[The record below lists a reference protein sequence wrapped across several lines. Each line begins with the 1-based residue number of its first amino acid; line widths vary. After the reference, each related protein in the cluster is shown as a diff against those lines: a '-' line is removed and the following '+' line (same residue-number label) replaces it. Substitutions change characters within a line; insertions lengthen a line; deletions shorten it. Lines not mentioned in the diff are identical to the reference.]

1 VYIEGAFVGR
11 PKEALISKSAV
22 LELALR
28 IIDTEGLDAL
38 SVRRIGEELGVH
50 SASLYHHFEN
60 KHEIVVSAAELALA
74 RTPMRLA
81 GPSTERWQEVLL
93 VGAQQLRDFL
103 LAHPSLAPVIIQRRS
118 EGMGNRFL
126 ENGTKHLLSA
136 GVRFEIVAPLYEAM
150 ERFVIGTVMRQIAES
165 SAHKPRILKSQFPL
179 LAEAASRQSLKS
191 DDLFEVSILGII
203 NAIEQYSPKARSRV
217 TQPTPIGKK
226 RPRSVRLKSAI

>member
-1 VYIEGAFVGR
+1 MFEGAFVGR

-93 VGAQQLRDFL
+93 IGAQQLRDFL

-126 ENGTKHLLSA
+126 ENGTKHLLNA

-165 SAHKPRILKSQFPL
+165 SVHKTRILKSQFPL
-179 LAEAASRQSLKS
+179 LAEAASKQSLKS
-191 DDLFEVSILGII
+191 DDLFDVSILGII
-203 NAIEQYSPKARSRV
+203 SAIEQHSPKARNRAP
-217 TQPTPIGKK
+217 QPGPVVKK
-226 RPRSVRLKSAI
+226 RPRSARLKSAN